1 MADHAALG
9 LNPIPAGAGNGEPAG
24 ATAPEPDDST
34 LRLLRSVEEDDPLA
48 LCLAAFIAVT
58 DRPTSIAALL
68 AGLPLDQGRL
78 TPELLQRALE
88 RAGYNSRLVKRP
100 ISQIK
105 KIYLPAILLMGGRDG
120 CILLD
125 RNKKTCR
132 ISDPITGSEFTV
144 TESNL
149 AKDYAGIC
157 ILARRNASLDMA
169 QTEEG
174 MRETGHWF
182 WSAVNKLW
190 PTYGLVV
197 FGAIFINLIALAS
210 PLFVMN
216 VYDRVLPN
224 KALPTLWVLAIGMA
238 IALTFD
244 VLLKTLRSWLID
256 SAGRRADVLLA
267 SRIYEHVLGIE
278 MSSKPPTTGSFASHL
293 KEFESVR
300 EFFTSTTISTF
311 TDMAFFG
318 IFLFVIFQVGGIM
331 VAVPAVAAI
340 LLLALGLIFQ
350 FPLRRAAEKNS
361 AETAQR
367 HSLLIESIS
376 SLETVKTIR
385 AESHLQRIWES
396 LVGMTAQTVER
407 VRQLNATL
415 ANLSSLVQQLVTVG
429 VIVVGAYLFEE
440 GKISTGAIIASVMLA
455 SRAVA
460 PLGSFAMVL
469 ARSQQSLVSL
479 RAIGKIMAMPIERPH
494 NKKFITEPI
503 TNSLIQFQN
512 VVFTYPTAGTP
523 ALNGITLTIK
533 PGEKVGIIGK
543 IGSGK
548 TTVGRLMTK
557 LYEPQEGA
565 ILINGVDMRQYHP
578 HEIRRVVGLLGQDS
592 ELFHGTVRSNILM
605 ANPRATDEKLL
616 NACRLAGVD
625 DFVRRHPKG
634 FDMSVGEKGQA
645 LSGGQ
650 RQSVALARLLIGDP
664 QVIYLDEP
672 SSAMDLASERLLIEQ
687 LRRALRP
694 EQSVIVSTHRYSML
708 DLVDRLIVLSNGKIA
723 ADGPKEQV
731 MEALKK
737 QAATPRN

>member
-1 MADHAALG
+1 MSNSPRVGQDPQSANNGG
-9 LNPIPAGAGNGEPAG
+9 LVNTEMDEF
-24 ATAPEPDDST
+24 T
-34 LRLLRSVEEDDPLA
+34 RSLQESVDEDDPLA
-48 LCLAAFIAVT
+48 LCLSAFIAIT
-58 DRPTSIAALL
+58 DRPTSVAALL
-68 AGLPLDQGRL
+68 AGLPLDKGRL
-78 TPELLQRALE
+78 TPDLLQRALD
-88 RAGYNSRLVKRP
+88 RAGYSSRLVKRP

-105 KIYLPAILLMGGRDG
+105 KIYLPAILLMAGRDA
-120 CILLD
+120 CILLGHE
-125 RNKKTCR
+125 KKACR
-132 ISDPITGSEFTV
+132 ISDPVSGSEFTV
-144 TESNL
+144 PESQL
-149 AKDYAGIC
+149 AQDYSGVC
-157 ILARRNASLDMA
+157 ILARRSAALDMA
-169 QTEEG
+169 QTEPSSRQG
-174 MRETGHWF
+174 GHWF
-182 WSAVNKLW
+182 WSAVRKLW
-190 PTYGLVV
+190 PTYCIVI

-238 IALTFD
+238 IALLFD

-267 SRIYEHVLGIE
+267 SRIYEQVLGIE
-278 MSSKPPTTGSFASHL
+278 MSNKPPTTGSFASHL

-300 EFFTSTTISTF
+300 EFFTSSTIASF

-318 IFLFVIFQVGGIM
+318 IFLFVIYQVGGVM
-331 VAVPAVAAI
+331 VAVPAVAAAVLI
-340 LLLALGLIFQ
+340 IMGLAFQ
-350 FPLRRAAEKNS
+350 IPLRRAAEQNS
-361 AETAQR
+361 VETAQR
-367 HSLLIESIS
+367 HSLLVESIS

-385 AESHLQRIWES
+385 GESHLQRIWES

-415 ANLSSLVQQLVTVG
+415 ANMSSLIQQLVTVG
-429 VIVVGAYLFEE
+429 VIVVGAYLFDE
-440 GKISTGAIIASVMLA
+440 GNISTGAIIASVMLA

-460 PLGSFAMVL
+460 PLGQFAIVL

-479 RAIGKIMAMPIERPH
+479 RSINKIMAMEVERPFG
-494 NKKFITEPI
+494 KKFISEPI
-503 TNSLIQFQN
+503 TKCLIQFQN
-512 VVFTYPTAGTP
+512 VVFAYPGSGTP
-523 ALNGITLTIK
+523 AINGVNLTIR

-565 ILINGVDMRQYHP
+565 ILIDGIDMRQYHP
-578 HEIRRVVGLLGQDS
+578 HEIRRVIGLLGQDS

-616 NACRLAGVD
+616 NVCRLAGVD

-634 FDMSVGEKGQA
+634 FDMPVGERGQA

-650 RQSVALARLLIGDP
+650 RQSVALARLLINDP
-664 QVIYLDEP
+664 QVIFLDEP

-687 LRRALRP
+687 LKRSLRP
-694 EQSVIVSTHRYSML
+694 DQTIIVSTHRYSML
-708 DLVDRLIVLSNGKIA
+708 DLVDRLIVLSNSKIA
-723 ADGPKEQV
+723 VDGPKEQV
-731 MEALKK
+731 LEALKK
-737 QAATPRN
+737 QSSAARA